1 MSVQN
6 EVINV
11 LVEVLQLG
19 DQSQQLNENSQLL
32 GAIPEFDSMA
42 VVSVLTRLEEDYG
55 FFIDDDEIDADTF
68 ESIGTLTNF
77 IEQKINEM
85 T

>member
-6 EVINV
+6 EVIRV

-19 DQSQQLNENSQLL
+19 DQSQQLDENSQLL
-32 GAIPEFDSMA
+32 GALPEFDSMA

-68 ESIGTLTNF
+68 ESVGTLTTF
-77 IEQKINEM
+77 VQQKINE
-85 T
+85 

>member
-6 EVINV
+6 EVISV

-19 DQSQQLNENSQLL
+19 EQSQQLDENSQLL
-32 GAIPEFDSMA
+32 GALPEFDSMA
-42 VVSVLTRLEEDYG
+42 VVSVLTRLEENYG

-68 ESIGTLTNF
+68 ESVGTLTTF
-77 IEQKINEM
+77 VQQKINQ
-85 T
+85 

>member
-6 EVINV
+6 EVIRV

-19 DQSQQLNENSQLL
+19 EQSQQLDENSQLL
-32 GAIPEFDSMA
+32 GSLPEFDSMA

-55 FFIDDDEIDADTF
+55 FFIEDDEIDADTF
-68 ESIGTLTNF
+68 ESVGTLTAF
-77 IEQKINEM
+77 VQQKINE
-85 T
+85 

>member
-6 EVINV
+6 EVISV

-19 DQSQQLNENSQLL
+19 EQSQQLDENSQLL
-32 GAIPEFDSMA
+32 GALPEFDSMA

-68 ESIGTLTNF
+68 ESVGTLTTF
-77 IEQKINEM
+77 VQQKINQ
-85 T
+85 

>member
-6 EVINV
+6 EVISV

-19 DQSQQLNENSQLL
+19 GQSQQLDENSQLL
-32 GAIPEFDSMA
+32 GALPEFDSMA

-68 ESIGTLTNF
+68 ESVGTLTTF
-77 IEQKINEM
+77 VQQKINQ
-85 T
+85 

>member
-6 EVINV
+6 EVISV

-19 DQSQQLNENSQLL
+19 DQSQQLDENSQLL
-32 GAIPEFDSMA
+32 GALPEFDSMA

-68 ESIGTLTNF
+68 ESVGTLTTF
-77 IEQKINEM
+77 VQQKINQ
-85 T
+85 

>member
-6 EVINV
+6 EVIRV

-19 DQSQQLNENSQLL
+19 DQSQQLDENSQLL
-32 GAIPEFDSMA
+32 GALPEFDSMA

-68 ESIGTLTNF
+68 ESVGTLTIF
-77 IEQKINEM
+77 VQQKINE
-85 T
+85 

>member
-19 DQSQQLNENSQLL
+19 DTSQQLDENSQLL
-32 GAIPEFDSMA
+32 GALPEFDSMA

-55 FFIDDDEIDADTF
+55 FFIEDDEIDADTF
-68 ESIGTLTNF
+68 ESVGTLTAF
-77 IEQKINEM
+77 VQQKINE
-85 T
+85 

>member
-6 EVINV
+6 EVIRV

-19 DQSQQLNENSQLL
+19 DQSQQLDENSQLL
-32 GAIPEFDSMA
+32 GALPEFDSMA

-55 FFIDDDEIDADTF
+55 FFIEDDEIDADTF
-68 ESIGTLTNF
+68 ESVGTLTTF
-77 IEQKINEM
+77 VQQKINE
-85 T
+85 

>member
-19 DQSQQLNENSQLL
+19 DQSQQLDENSQLL
-32 GAIPEFDSMA
+32 GALPEFDSMA

-68 ESIGTLTNF
+68 ESVGTLTEF
-77 IEQKINEM
+77 VQQKINE
-85 T
+85 

>member
-6 EVINV
+6 EVITV
-11 LVEVLQLG
+11 LVEVLQLS
-19 DQSQQLNENSQLL
+19 DQSQQLDENSQLL
-32 GAIPEFDSMA
+32 GALPEFDSMA

-68 ESIGTLTNF
+68 ESVGTLTAF
-77 IEQKINEM
+77 VEQKINE
-85 T
+85 

>member
-6 EVINV
+6 EVIRV

-19 DQSQQLNENSQLL
+19 EQSQQLDENSQLL
-32 GAIPEFDSMA
+32 GALPEFDSMA

-55 FFIDDDEIDADTF
+55 FFIEDDEIDADTF
-68 ESIGTLTNF
+68 ESVGTLTTF
-77 IEQKINEM
+77 VQQKINE
-85 T
+85 

>member
-6 EVINV
+6 EVIRV

-19 DQSQQLNENSQLL
+19 DQSQQLDENSQLL
-32 GAIPEFDSMA
+32 GALPEFDSMA

-55 FFIDDDEIDADTF
+55 FFIEDDEIDADTF
-68 ESIGTLTNF
+68 ESVGTLTIF
-77 IEQKINEM
+77 VQQKINE
-85 T
+85 